1 MKKDIKQQNNNDTQ
15 MGYDTV
21 LAAVFSKCEEGSI
34 VAFKS
39 KKTNEWYTGRIQS
52 LFEPNGKYNK
62 SNVWNVSI
70 CVYEPISPQWYE
82 NDDKMVFYYEDI
94 TNAVLLENDS

>member
-1 MKKDIKQQNNNDTQ
+1 MKNIADNFKNGTDNDCHTL
-15 MGYDTV
+15 
-21 LAAVFSKCEEGSI
+21 LADVFYRCKEGSI

-39 KKTNEWYTGRIQS
+39 KETNEWYTGRIQS

-70 CVYEPISPQWYE
+70 CVYEPINPQWYE
-82 NDDKMVFYYEDI
+82 DDDKTVYYYEDI
-94 TNAVLLENDS
+94 TNAVLLENGS